1 MRPQQSPLKKGRP
14 ATMPDRIDPYYQ
26 WLGIRDPERPPNH
39 YRLLGIE
46 LYESSVEVIATAAD
60 RQMAHLRTYQHGQ
73 NVKLSQRLLN
83 EVAAAKLCLL
93 DSLDKA
99 NYDAWL
105 RQQNPPDAPPLTPP
119 SVARESS
126 AQQPEII
133 VEQEER
139 STSRRGE
146 ASSSVNHRRLS
157 MMVLGGSVVL
167 LIVALGFRVWM
178 SGQGNEDDVANRP
191 QQQIGVTTGDIE
203 GDDEEPN
210 PNGDVVPEKKDP
222 TVDDAVDVDATDS
235 ESDENV
241 SPMSNEQPSAGQTDT
256 DSVAVPTVTPW
267 DRLDNSASSDR
278 LQFDAANV
286 YQAVLAALSERDL
299 ESAKAMM
306 ERIVPVNSAERQV
319 RDELELLV
327 YNAERFWQALG
338 TAKSEIQ
345 VGSQLVMRGTPVEV
359 TEVDGRQ
366 LTLKTAQGQTKTFPL
381 ISTTLDPEL
390 AIGLIDFR
398 FQKAPGPGWRLIG
411 SFLMLDKDGNITRGK
426 QFLKKAQQH
435 GFASDSLA
443 RAIEVVMKG
452 EPARVVAVPPAAKDP
467 DDSRAGPAADKRL
480 PIPTSSE
487 RALARQRLKDS
498 GLWGQTADE
507 FLEVARSEAGRP
519 TAQYELLREAERLAV
534 VHRDL
539 NAGLDATDQLFE
551 RFQTDRWQEQ
561 YEFLRQ
567 LIRSSKGEARN
578 DLTRVALALSSQAV
592 VDDNYQ
598 DAKRFANLAVSI
610 VRKDPV
616 ARPHVTQRK
625 IHVDTVEREFAA
637 SREAAEQLV
646 QSGDNPAA
654 NLIVGEFLC
663 FAKGDFE
670 NGLPHLKVGEDAS
683 LRKLAEAD
691 LARPARSAERKSVAD
706 GWRAIARQKR
716 GLHQLHALD
725 RARYWYD
732 LSLTGANPAEI
743 VDTRKTLNRVVE
755 RIGLLDKVLDATEL
769 YPNASKTGYG
779 TLGVNENQKLNVG
792 RIRPLPQHNGKEVSR
807 FLWAHAPSEIEYDVP
822 PEAKTFTAVGVLNGD
837 STDGVEFIVQV
848 DGKPLFHSGHL
859 RSRGQK
865 TPIRIRIPE
874 GARKIKL
881 VVEERD
887 AVQDDQTYWIAP
899 QFTF

>member
-1 MRPQQSPLKKGRP
+1 
-14 ATMPDRIDPYYQ
+14 MPDRIDPYYQ

-46 LYESSVEVIATAAD
+46 LYESSVKVIATAAD

-73 NVKLSQRLLN
+73 YVELSQRLLN

-93 DSLDKA
+93 DSVAKA
-99 NYDAWL
+99 NYDASL
-105 RQQNPPDAPPLTPP
+105 RKQNPPDAPPLTPP
-119 SVARESS
+119 LVVREFSS
-126 AQQPEII
+126 QQPEII

-139 STSRRGE
+139 STSRSE
-146 ASSSVNHRRLS
+146 EVSSSLNRRRLPLI
-157 MMVLGGSVVL
+157 VLGGSVVL
-167 LIVALGFRVWM
+167 LIVALGFRGWM
-178 SGQGNEDDVANRP
+178 SGQGNEDVVANRP
-191 QQQIGVTTGDIE
+191 QQKTGVTPDNSE
-203 GDDEEPN
+203 SAEEEPD
-210 PNGDVVPEKKDP
+210 PNGDVVPEKKE
-222 TVDDAVDVDATDS
+222 TVVDDAVDVDATDS
-235 ESDENV
+235 ESDDKV
-241 SPMSNEQPSAGQTDT
+241 SPTSNEEPSAGQTDM
-256 DSVAVPTVTPW
+256 DSLAVLMANPW
-267 DRLDNSASSDR
+267 DQLDNSASSGR
-278 LQFDAANV
+278 LQFDTANV

-306 ERIVPVNSAERQV
+306 ERIVPANVAERQV

-327 YNAERFWQALG
+327 YNVERFWQALE

-359 TEVDGRQ
+359 TDVDGRQ
-366 LTLKTAQGQTKTFPL
+366 LTLTTAQGQTKTFPL
-381 ISTTLDPEL
+381 NSITLDSEL
-390 AIGLIDFR
+390 AISLIEFR

-426 QFLKKAQQH
+426 EFLKKAQQR
-435 GFASDSLA
+435 GSAADFLA
-443 RAIEVVMKG
+443 RAIDVVMEG
-452 EPARVVAVPPAAKDP
+452 EPSRVVAVPPVAQDP
-467 DDSRAGPAADKRL
+467 EDPLVGPAADRRL
-480 PIPTSSE
+480 PIPNSSE
-487 RALARQRLKDS
+487 RAQARQQLKES

-507 FLEVARSEAGRP
+507 FLEVARSEASRP
-519 TAQYELLREAERLAV
+519 AAQYELLREAERLAG

-539 NAGLDATDQLFE
+539 NAGLDAIDQLFE

-578 DLTRVALALSSQAV
+578 DLARVALAFSSQAV
-592 VDDNYQ
+592 AKDNYQ
-598 DAKRFANLAVSI
+598 EAKRFANLAVSI

-625 IHVDTVEREFAA
+625 IHVDTVEREYTA

-646 QSGDNPAA
+646 QNGDNPAA
-654 NLIVGEFLC
+654 NLTLGEFLC

-670 NGLPHLKVGEDAS
+670 NGLSHLKVGEDAS

-691 LARPARSAERKSVAD
+691 LAKPARSAERKSVAD
-706 GWRAIARQKR
+706 GWLAIARQKR
-716 GLHQLHALD
+716 ELHQLHALD

-755 RIGLLDKVLDATEL
+755 RIGLLDKVLDTTEL
-769 YPNASKTGYG
+769 YPNAAKTGYG
-779 TLGVNENQKLNVG
+779 TLGINENQKLNVG
-792 RIRPLPQHNGKEVSR
+792 RIRPLPQYNGKEVSR

-822 PEAKTFTAVGVLNGD
+822 PEAKTFTAVGILNGD

-848 DGKPLFHSGHL
+848 DGKPLFRSGHL
-859 RSRGQK
+859 RTRGQK
-865 TPIRIRIPE
+865 TPVRVRIPE
-874 GARKIKL
+874 GARTIKL

-887 AVQDDQTYWIAP
+887 AVQDDQTYWVAP